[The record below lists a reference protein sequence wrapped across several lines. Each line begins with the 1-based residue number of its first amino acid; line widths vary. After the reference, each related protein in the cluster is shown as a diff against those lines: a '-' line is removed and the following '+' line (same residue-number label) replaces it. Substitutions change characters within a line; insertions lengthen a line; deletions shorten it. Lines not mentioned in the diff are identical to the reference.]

1 MTQRASLRED
11 ALFVLCL
18 CYDKLKKQ
26 AMATLPLKIVHA
38 SVRLARV
45 AILIDKADTDWQHT
59 CLRIIE
65 IYSQLW
71 GGAYNIIVPT
81 DGNTID
87 EQFWTLLETFDP
99 DHLYRYNKSL
109 GDYAPRNENFVLVVF
124 VKQRS

>member
-1 MTQRASLRED
+1 
-11 ALFVLCL
+11 
-18 CYDKLKKQ
+18 
-26 AMATLPLKIVHA
+26 MATLPLKIVHA

-99 DHLYRYNKSL
+99 DHMYRYNKSL
-109 GDYAPRNENFVLVVF
+109 ERTFFRVTPINTTRYSNGKSKARC
-124 VKQRS
+124 R